1 MFDDYY
7 EKPYWVI
14 DILPEQVPEGGEG
27 QFFSIERYY
36 LQQPKRSEL
45 QRMFLDCLLK
55 LNCYYDFQVWS
66 EHHNYYEKNPSPDLL
81 EEWMMKQ
88 EESLHIV
95 LPSADC
101 LIETRP
107 DDLYMTV
114 YNPDEKLMRLVQK
127 IAMAKGL
134 FVWNPKQ

>member
-1 MFDDYY
+1 MFDEYY

-14 DILPEQVPEGGEG
+14 DILPEQVPEGGGG
-27 QFFSIERYY
+27 QFFSVERYY

-45 QRMFLDCLLK
+45 QRTFLACLLK
-55 LNCYYDFQVWS
+55 LNCYYDFHVWP